1 MGSSHPGV
9 TLSDRA
15 TSERIS
21 ASYSGLIAAVRGLL
35 LLSPGVPGYR
45 AYPRRCGVSSTSRAT
60 VALLIA
66 GLLRHRALPVAL
78 VPYPTDPEADD
89 QGCAAAR
96 RWRGD
101 RSRRR
106 PEWFVGADR
115 LEESR

>member
-1 MGSSHPGV
+1 V

-15 TSERIS
+15 ASERIS
-21 ASYSGLIAAVRGLL
+21 ASYSGLIAAVRGL
-35 LLSPGVPGYR
+35 P
-45 AYPRRCGVSSTSRAT
+45 SSRLASRAT
-60 VALLIA
+60 GRTREGAEYRAPVGQRWPSFIA

-115 LEESR
+115 LEESRV